1 MHFFHHIH
9 IENLLYCV
17 TLVSLPEY
25 GKCSKK
31 VGISQSGVCGK
42 LSLFCFLTPKRPFL
56 TIILRLT
63 SSEMNDSATS
73 KVVKSIDVEPPFR
86 MPSPMGDNG
95 INEAGDHDTI
105 DNVSNE
111 IATLG

>member
-1 MHFFHHIH
+1 
-9 IENLLYCV
+9 
-17 TLVSLPEY
+17 
-25 GKCSKK
+25 
-31 VGISQSGVCGK
+31 
-42 LSLFCFLTPKRPFL
+42 
-56 TIILRLT
+56 
-63 SSEMNDSATS
+63 MNDSATG

-86 MPSPMGDNG
+86 MPSPMGNNG